1 MPASQPVIQNR
12 DQRGKI
18 FIIGGIIFVAV
29 IILTIWLVGFKS
41 IIKFFGVLAVIIF
54 ALAILAL
61 LVYLVWEL
69 FFKKQKI
76 DVVYLNRRKLTEAG
90 IRNRP
95 EYLQNLVLSGDKGHT
110 RITWG
115 KIIGYCRIQ
124 VLTEQTEVDEN
135 GFIQY
140 IQDPR
145 SKKMHP
151 KVIIVKEEQDVFIT
165 EKRGFPFNIFTEP
178 DVVRVHPLDH
188 DDLLGD
194 VCLKGFSLVPVSEY
208 WFLHSE
214 YMRIDKID
222 KSILGEAKRSV
233 AFLVLSDMKEIV
245 DKAILLDS
253 SHAKGLENKNL
264 VDMPLPMSNN
274 NPPAPPAI

>member
-1 MPASQPVIQNR
+1 MPPASQPTIVNR

-18 FIIGGIIFVAV
+18 FIIGGIIFVGV

-41 IIKFFGVLAVIIF
+41 ILKFLGVLAVIIF
-54 ALAILAL
+54 ALAIFGL

-76 DVVYLNRRKLTEAG
+76 DVVYLNYKKLVEAG
-90 IRNRP
+90 IRNKP
-95 EYLQNLVLSGDKGHT
+95 DYLQNLVLSGDKGHT

-135 GFIQY
+135 GFTQY

-151 KVIIVKEEQDVFIT
+151 KVIIVKEEQDVFIC
-165 EKRGFPFNIFTEP
+165 EKRGFPLNIFTEP
-178 DVVRVHPLDH
+178 DCVRTHPLDH
-188 DDLLGD
+188 DDLIGD
-194 VCLKGFSLVPVSEY
+194 VCLKGFSLLKIAEY
-208 WFLHSE
+208 WFLHTDHL
-214 YMRIDKID
+214 RIDKID
-222 KSILGEAKRSV
+222 KAILTEAKRSV
-233 AFLVLSDMKEIV
+233 AFLVLSDMKELV
-245 DKAILLDS
+245 DKSSGLDS
-253 SHAKGLENKNL
+253 DHQKGLENRNL
-264 VDMPLPMSNN
+264 YDMPIPQSG
-274 NPPAPPAI
+274 PPAPPAV